1 MFKCRYSYAGW
12 SFTSVDVDAPM
23 TGPNLL
29 AACAAKGMK
38 TPCDHPSYCDGKC
51 VVVDY
56 SGHLSY
62 NNDGRRPRDLWQGKY
77 FYAAHANQGYT
88 LQSVDSS
95 HRWSD
100 AGNEY
105 GQTLCVQRR
114 NPKVGKPLKWNGF
127 EFTPF
132 LIRGAVDSPAILA
145 TCRAAGLMTPCDHPS
160 WTNGQCVVVNPNGH
174 MSYAAH
180 NDFPRGPI
188 AYTCVTPVPH
198 CVFVTSCA
206 GTGMPATPT
215 GTTPSRTC
223 PTATDGRRRATLTAS
238 PSA

>member
-1 MFKCRYSYAGW
+1 VFTFTAARRYSYGGW
-12 SFTSVDVDAPM
+12 KFVTVDVDGLM
-23 TGPNLL
+23 TGDNLL
-29 AACAAKGMK
+29 AACAAKGMR
-38 TPCDHPSYCDGKC
+38 TPCDHPAYCDGKC

-56 SGHLSY
+56 TGHLSY

-77 FYAAHANQGYT
+77 FYAARANQGYT
-88 LQSVDSS
+88 LQSVDAT

-114 NPKVGKPLKWNGF
+114 NPKVGKPIKWNGF

-160 WTNGQCVVVNPNGH
+160 WNNGQCVVVNPNGH

-188 AYTCVTPVPH
+188 AYTCVTNPSLH
-198 CVFVTSCA
+198 CFFVT
-206 GTGMPATPT
+206 
-215 GTTPSRTC
+215 
-223 PTATDGRRRATLTAS
+223 L
-238 PSA
+238 